1 MTSRSKLLRVG
12 ELSEWLA
19 VSKSTIYKW
28 VELGTFPQPIV
39 LGEDDGRRSA
49 SRWEESAVQ
58 EWLDNRRRGVQE

>member
-12 ELSEWLA
+12 ELS
-19 VSKSTIYKW
+19 
-28 VELGTFPQPIV
+28 GTFPQPLV